1 MLRLEHRP
9 TRVDQPDG
17 GPELV
22 EIVTPRTN
30 AAALSAAEHL
40 FAALVGSRGLALEL
54 AGDAMGRRLY
64 ARAADT
70 TTRTRLAAQLGA
82 AYPQAHTRPTSGAD
96 DPARLRPGE
105 RAAACTLGLAAPEY
119 LPLRVP
125 RDVELAADRAP
136 QADPLLGV
144 FAALGDLPPGWRAL
158 AQLVLWPAPADWARP
173 HLRRSI
179 EHALEPERA
188 AAAGTSRSS
197 GWGGVAGALLLLGG
211 LLLGPRLVVAYR
223 AGDWLHLTVPA
234 GGLTLALLV
243 VGILWRRLHER
254 PLYDVELVREKLSRP
269 AARVELRLAVFAPA
283 RHRSVC
289 STRAPGISDR
299 RLSGLRPGSR

>member
-1 MLRLEHRP
+1 MWLALERASAVAATGAP
-9 TRVDQPDG
+9 A
-17 GPELV
+17 ELV

-30 AAALSAAEHL
+30 AAALGAAEHL
-40 FAALVGSRGLALEL
+40 CAALVGSRGLALEL
-54 AGDAMGRRLY
+54 AGDAAGRRLY

-70 TTRTRLAAQLGA
+70 STRARLTAQLGA
-82 AYPQAHTRPTSGAD
+82 AYPQAHARPASSAD
-96 DPARLRPGE
+96 DPACRQPGE
-105 RAAACTLGLAAPEY
+105 QLAACTLGLAAPEY

-158 AQLVLWPAPADWARP
+158 AQLVLCLAPADWARP

-197 GWGGVAGALLLLGG
+197 GWGGVMGAVLLL
-211 LLLGPRLVVAYR
+211 
-223 AGDWLHLTVPA
+223 A
-234 GGLTLALLV
+234 GGL
-243 VGILWRRLHER
+243 
-254 PLYDVELVREKLSRP
+254 
-269 AARVELRLAVFAPA
+269 
-283 RHRSVC
+283 
-289 STRAPGISDR
+289 
-299 RLSGLRPGSR
+299 

>member
-9 TRVDQPDG
+9 TRFDQPHG

-54 AGDAMGRRLY
+54 AGDA
-64 ARAADT
+64 
-70 TTRTRLAAQLGA
+70 
-82 AYPQAHTRPTSGAD
+82 
-96 DPARLRPGE
+96 
-105 RAAACTLGLAAPEY
+105 
-119 LPLRVP
+119 
-125 RDVELAADRAP
+125 AP

-197 GWGGVAGALLLLGG
+197 GW
-211 LLLGPRLVVAYR
+211 
-223 AGDWLHLTVPA
+223 
-234 GGLTLALLV
+234 
-243 VGILWRRLHER
+243 
-254 PLYDVELVREKLSRP
+254 
-269 AARVELRLAVFAPA
+269 AAW
-283 RHRSVC
+283 
-289 STRAPGISDR
+289 
-299 RLSGLRPGSR
+299 